1 MLHTPIC
8 DLLGIEWP
16 IIQAGMGPFTSA
28 ELVAEVSNA
37 GALGSL
43 SAGGRTAQS
52 LREHLA
58 RTGELTDRPFAVNF
72 TLSAVPPDPEA
83 FTLALAAKPRLI
95 SFALGDPDEFVKRAH
110 DAGALVMHMVTTRQ
124 QAYRAAECGVDII
137 IAQGSEAGGFG
148 GPVAGL
154 VLIPQVVD
162 AVRPVPVIAAGGIA
176 DGRGLAAAL
185 VLGAQGANIGTR
197 FLASTEAP
205 ISESWKQAILA
216 AESQDAIQA
225 EFWSDIFPT
234 SGLAYSTTPRALR
247 SPFIDEW
254 QNRRDMAKQEAER
267 LRGEVG
273 AAVAQGRLGELFPFT
288 GQTAGLIK
296 DVLPA
301 AEIVHRLV
309 AEAEETLQQTA
320 HIASIR

>member
-28 ELVAEVSNA
+28 ELVAAVSNA

-43 SAGGRTAQS
+43 SGGGRTAQS

-58 RTGELTDRPFAVNF
+58 RTRELTDRPFAVNF
-72 TLSAVPPDPEA
+72 TLSAVPPDPDA
-83 FTLALAAKPRLI
+83 FTLALVAKPRLI
-95 SFALGDPDEFVKRAH
+95 SFALGDPDESVKRAH
-110 DAGALVMHMVTTRQ
+110 DAGTLVMHMVTTTQ
-124 QAYRAAECGVDII
+124 QAYRAAERGVDII
-137 IAQGSEAGGFG
+137 IAQGSESGGFG

-185 VLGAQGANIGTR
+185 VLGAQGVNIGTR

-205 ISESWKQAILA
+205 ISERWKQAILA
-216 AESQDAIQA
+216 AESQDAIRA
-225 EFWSDIFPT
+225 EFWNDIFPT
-234 SGLAYSTTPRALR
+234 SGLAYSVTPRALR

-254 QNRRDMAKQEAER
+254 QNRRDVAKQEAER

-273 AAVAQGRLGELFPFT
+273 AAVAQGRLGEIFPFT

-296 DVLPA
+296 DILPA

-309 AEAEETLQQTA
+309 AEAAEALQQTA

>member
-28 ELVAEVSNA
+28 ELVAAVSNA

-58 RTGELTDRPFAVNF
+58 RTVELTDRPFAVNF
-72 TLSAVPPDPEA
+72 TLSAVLPDPEA
-83 FTLALAAKPRLI
+83 FTLALAAKPSLI

-110 DAGALVMHMVTTRQ
+110 DAGILVMHMVTTTQ
-124 QAYRAAECGVDII
+124 QAYRAAERGVDII
-137 IAQGSEAGGFG
+137 IAQGSESGGFG

-185 VLGAQGANIGTR
+185 VLGAQGVNIGTR

-216 AESQDAIQA
+216 AESQDAIRA
-225 EFWSDIFPT
+225 EFWTDIFPT

-254 QNRRDMAKQEAER
+254 QNRRDVREA
-267 LRGEVG
+267 GG
-273 AAVAQGRLGELFPFT
+273 
-288 GQTAGLIK
+288 
-296 DVLPA
+296 
-301 AEIVHRLV
+301 
-309 AEAEETLQQTA
+309 
-320 HIASIR
+320 